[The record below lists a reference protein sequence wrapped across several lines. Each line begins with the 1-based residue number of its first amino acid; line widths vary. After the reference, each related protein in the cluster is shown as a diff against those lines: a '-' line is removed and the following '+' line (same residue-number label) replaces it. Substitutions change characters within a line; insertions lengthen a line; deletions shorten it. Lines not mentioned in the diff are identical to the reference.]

1 MTTPQPNNPDPFAQS
16 EQRWRAATGQGN
28 NPYSSEQYSAGQYST
43 ANPIQD
49 YSAGKKTQRHSTA
62 EKKSLREKFAEASA
76 LGEEFNRWLEDEDA
90 QRVYAAK
97 YGTTAAEDMN
107 PIKLKRGKILVI
119 VFAAFILLSIFGAV
133 ATSQYRYMQG
143 ECQWATWTEYDRD
156 KEYYVDRWSCIE
168 EDDPRLDDPDFTE
181 KVEFKN
187 PWDWLRKRT
196 LKEPTQK

>member
-1 MTTPQPNNPDPFAQS
+1 MTTPQPDNTNPFAQS

-28 NPYSSEQYSAGQYST
+28 NPYSSGQYSAGQYST

-49 YSAGKKTQRHSTA
+49 YSAGKNTA
-62 EKKSLREKFAEASA
+62 EKKSLREKFAEASE
-76 LGEEFNRWLEDEDA
+76 LGEEFSRWLEDEGA
-90 QRVYAAK
+90 QRAYAAK
-97 YGTTAAEDMN
+97 HGVTAAEDMN
-107 PIKLKRGKILVI
+107 PMKPKRSKIVVI
-119 VFAAFILLSIFGAV
+119 VFTAFILLSIFGAV

-156 KEYYVDRWSCIE
+156 KEHYVDRWSCIA
-168 EDDPRLDDPDFTE
+168 EDDPRLDDPDFAE

-187 PWDWLRKRT
+187 PWDWLKKRT